1 MTTIVDSN
9 LPVARPSW
17 DHSRLESR
25 IVHLGCGAFHR
36 AHQAL
41 YTHHLL
47 ESTDSDWGIC
57 EVNLMPGNDRVLI
70 ENLKKQQLLYTVAE
84 KGAESTELKII
95 GSMKE
100 ALHPEID
107 GCEGILNAMARPQTA
122 IVSLTVTEKGYCA
135 DAASGQ
141 LDLNNPLIKH
151 DLENPTAPKSAIGY
165 IVEALRLRREKGL
178 KAFTVMSCDNVRE
191 NGHVAKV
198 AVLGLAQARDP
209 QLAAW
214 IEENVTFPCTMVD
227 RIVPAATPE
236 TLQEIADQLGVYDP
250 CAIACEPFR
259 QWVIEDNFVN
269 GRPDWDKVGAQFV
282 ADVVPFEMMK
292 LRMLNGS
299 HSFLAYL
306 GYLGGYETIADT
318 MTNPAYRKAAFAL
331 MMQEQAPTLSMPE
344 GTDLNAYATLL
355 IERFSNPSLRH
366 RTWQIAMDG
375 SQKLP
380 QRLLDPVRLHLQN
393 GGSYLLLTV
402 RQKNSQVSLLY
413 LDALGVPLADG
424 QLIAPDR
431 DLHRV
436 AQGGHLSDINRC
448 PLGDAHVHD
457 AAAQGALAVELD
469 HSDGL
474 PHLCL
479 LQCAHLDS
487 PPSPAGLIPGCV
499 RPYSC
504 SRRSALP

>member
-17 DHSRLESR
+17 VHSRLESR

-269 GRPDWDKVGAQFV
+269 GRPGWDKVGAQFV

-318 MTNPAYRKAAFAL
+318 MTNPDYRQAAFAL

-393 GGSYLLLTV
+393 GGSWRHL
-402 RQKNSQVSLLY
+402 
-413 LDALGVPLADG
+413 ALGGAGWMRYTQGVDEQGNAIDVVDPMLAEF
-424 QLIAPDR
+424 QKIN
-431 DLHRV
+431 
-436 AQGGHLSDINRC
+436 AQY
-448 PLGDAHVHD
+448 
-457 AAAQGALAVELD
+457 QGADRVKALLGLSGIFADDLPQNADFVGAVTAAYQQ
-469 HSDGL
+469 
-474 PHLCL
+474 LCERG
-479 LQCAHLDS
+479 ARE
-487 PPSPAGLIPGCV
+487 CV
-499 RPYSC
+499 A
-504 SRRSALP
+504 AL

>member
-1 MTTIVDSN
+1 M
-9 LPVARPSW
+9 
-17 DHSRLESR
+17 
-25 IVHLGCGAFHR
+25 
-36 AHQAL
+36 
-41 YTHHLL
+41 
-47 ESTDSDWGIC
+47 
-57 EVNLMPGNDRVLI
+57 LI
-70 ENLKKQQLLYTVAE
+70 ENLKKHQLLYTVAE

-107 GCEGILNAMARPQTA
+107 GCEGILNAVARPQTA

-393 GGSYLLLTV
+393 GGSWRHL
-402 RQKNSQVSLLY
+402 
-413 LDALGVPLADG
+413 ALGVAGWMRYTQGVDEQGNAIDVVDPMLAEF
-424 QLIAPDR
+424 QKIN
-431 DLHRV
+431 
-436 AQGGHLSDINRC
+436 AQY
-448 PLGDAHVHD
+448 
-457 AAAQGALAVELD
+457 QGADRVKALLGLSGIFADDLPQNADFVGAVTAAYQQ
-469 HSDGL
+469 
-474 PHLCL
+474 LCERG
-479 LQCAHLDS
+479 ARE
-487 PPSPAGLIPGCV
+487 CV
-499 RPYSC
+499 A
-504 SRRSALP
+504 AL

>member
-236 TLQEIADQLGVYDP
+236 TLQEMGVYDP

-393 GGSYLLLTV
+393 GGSWRHL
-402 RQKNSQVSLLY
+402 
-413 LDALGVPLADG
+413 ALGVAGWMRYTQGVDEQGNAIDVVDPMLAEF
-424 QLIAPDR
+424 QKIN
-431 DLHRV
+431 
-436 AQGGHLSDINRC
+436 AQY
-448 PLGDAHVHD
+448 
-457 AAAQGALAVELD
+457 QGADRVKALLGLSGIFADDLPQNADFVGAVTAAYQQ
-469 HSDGL
+469 
-474 PHLCL
+474 LCERG
-479 LQCAHLDS
+479 ARE
-487 PPSPAGLIPGCV
+487 CV
-499 RPYSC
+499 A
-504 SRRSALP
+504 AL

>member
-151 DLENPTAPKSAIGY
+151 DLENPTTPKSAIGY

-318 MTNPAYRKAAFAL
+318 MTNEDYRKAAFAL
-331 MMQEQAPTLSMPE
+331 IMQEQAPTLSMPE

-380 QRLLDPVRLHLQN
+380 QRLLDPVRLHLKN
-393 GGSYLLLTV
+393 GGSWRHL
-402 RQKNSQVSLLY
+402 
-413 LDALGVPLADG
+413 ALGVAGWMRYTQGVDEQGNAIDVVDPMLAEF
-424 QLIAPDR
+424 QKIN
-431 DLHRV
+431 
-436 AQGGHLSDINRC
+436 AQY
-448 PLGDAHVHD
+448 
-457 AAAQGALAVELD
+457 QGAERVKALLGLSGIFADDLPQNADFVGAVTTAYQQ
-469 HSDGL
+469 
-474 PHLCL
+474 LCERG
-479 LQCAHLDS
+479 ARAS
-487 PPSPAGLIPGCV
+487 VA
-499 RPYSC
+499 
-504 SRRSALP
+504 AL

>member
-57 EVNLMPGNDRVLI
+57 EVNLMLGNDRVLI

-318 MTNPAYRKAAFAL
+318 MTNAAYRKAAFAL

-393 GGSYLLLTV
+393 GGSWRHL
-402 RQKNSQVSLLY
+402 
-413 LDALGVPLADG
+413 ALGVAGWMRYTQGVDEQGNAIDVVDPMLAEF
-424 QLIAPDR
+424 QKIN
-431 DLHRV
+431 
-436 AQGGHLSDINRC
+436 AQY
-448 PLGDAHVHD
+448 
-457 AAAQGALAVELD
+457 QGAERVKALLSLSCIFADDLPQNADFVGAVTAAYQQ
-469 HSDGL
+469 
-474 PHLCL
+474 LCERG
-479 LQCAHLDS
+479 ARE
-487 PPSPAGLIPGCV
+487 CV
-499 RPYSC
+499 A
-504 SRRSALP
+504 AL

>member
-318 MTNPAYRKAAFAL
+318 MTNPDYRKAAFAL

-380 QRLLDPVRLHLQN
+380 QRLLDPVRLHLKN
-393 GGSYLLLTV
+393 GGSWRHL
-402 RQKNSQVSLLY
+402 
-413 LDALGVPLADG
+413 ALGVAGWMRYTQGVDEQGNAIDVVDPMLAEF
-424 QLIAPDR
+424 QKIN
-431 DLHRV
+431 
-436 AQGGHLSDINRC
+436 AQY
-448 PLGDAHVHD
+448 
-457 AAAQGALAVELD
+457 QGAERVKALLSLSGIFADDLPQNADFVGAVTAAYQQ
-469 HSDGL
+469 
-474 PHLCL
+474 LCERG
-479 LQCAHLDS
+479 ARE
-487 PPSPAGLIPGCV
+487 CV
-499 RPYSC
+499 A
-504 SRRSALP
+504 AL

>member
-1 MTTIVDSN
+1 
-9 LPVARPSW
+9 
-17 DHSRLESR
+17 
-25 IVHLGCGAFHR
+25 
-36 AHQAL
+36 
-41 YTHHLL
+41 
-47 ESTDSDWGIC
+47 
-57 EVNLMPGNDRVLI
+57 
-70 ENLKKQQLLYTVAE
+70 
-84 KGAESTELKII
+84 
-95 GSMKE
+95 
-100 ALHPEID
+100 
-107 GCEGILNAMARPQTA
+107 
-122 IVSLTVTEKGYCA
+122 
-135 DAASGQ
+135 
-141 LDLNNPLIKH
+141 
-151 DLENPTAPKSAIGY
+151 
-165 IVEALRLRREKGL
+165 
-178 KAFTVMSCDNVRE
+178 MSCDNVRE

-214 IEENVTFPCTMVD
+214 IGENVTFPCTMVD

-318 MTNPAYRKAAFAL
+318 MTNPDYRKAAFAL

-393 GGSYLLLTV
+393 GGSWRHL
-402 RQKNSQVSLLY
+402 
-413 LDALGVPLADG
+413 ALGVAGWMRYTQGVDEQGNAIDVVDPMLAEF
-424 QLIAPDR
+424 QKIN
-431 DLHRV
+431 
-436 AQGGHLSDINRC
+436 AQY
-448 PLGDAHVHD
+448 
-457 AAAQGALAVELD
+457 QGADRVKALLGLSGIFADDLPQNADFVGAVTAAYQQ
-469 HSDGL
+469 
-474 PHLCL
+474 LCERG
-479 LQCAHLDS
+479 ARE
-487 PPSPAGLIPGCV
+487 CV
-499 RPYSC
+499 A
-504 SRRSALP
+504 AL

>member
-151 DLENPTAPKSAIGY
+151 DLENPTTPKSAIGY

-318 MTNPAYRKAAFAL
+318 MTNEDYRKAAFAL

-380 QRLLDPVRLHLQN
+380 QRLLDPVRLHLKN
-393 GGSYLLLTV
+393 GGSWRHL
-402 RQKNSQVSLLY
+402 
-413 LDALGVPLADG
+413 ALGVAGWMRYTQGVDEQGNAIDVVDPMLAEF
-424 QLIAPDR
+424 QKIN
-431 DLHRV
+431 
-436 AQGGHLSDINRC
+436 AQY
-448 PLGDAHVHD
+448 
-457 AAAQGALAVELD
+457 QGAERVKALLGLSGIFADDLPQNADFVGAVTTAYQQ
-469 HSDGL
+469 
-474 PHLCL
+474 LCE
-479 LQCAHLDS
+479 CGARAS
-487 PPSPAGLIPGCV
+487 VA
-499 RPYSC
+499 
-504 SRRSALP
+504 AL

>member
-1 MTTIVDSN
+1 M
-9 LPVARPSW
+9 
-17 DHSRLESR
+17 
-25 IVHLGCGAFHR
+25 
-36 AHQAL
+36 
-41 YTHHLL
+41 
-47 ESTDSDWGIC
+47 
-57 EVNLMPGNDRVLI
+57 
-70 ENLKKQQLLYTVAE
+70 AE

-151 DLENPTAPKSAIGY
+151 DLENPTAPKSASGY

-393 GGSYLLLTV
+393 GGSWRHL
-402 RQKNSQVSLLY
+402 
-413 LDALGVPLADG
+413 ALGVAGWMRYTQGVDEQGNAIDVVDPMLAEF
-424 QLIAPDR
+424 QKIN
-431 DLHRV
+431 
-436 AQGGHLSDINRC
+436 AQY
-448 PLGDAHVHD
+448 
-457 AAAQGALAVELD
+457 QGADRVKALLGLSGIFADDLPQNADFVGAVTAAYQQ
-469 HSDGL
+469 
-474 PHLCL
+474 LCERG
-479 LQCAHLDS
+479 ARE
-487 PPSPAGLIPGCV
+487 CV
-499 RPYSC
+499 A
-504 SRRSALP
+504 AL

>member
-107 GCEGILNAMARPQTA
+107 GCEGILNAMARPQTKIQDIMLA
-122 IVSLTVTEKGYCA
+122 EKGYCA

-318 MTNPAYRKAAFAL
+318 VTNPAYRKAAFAL

-393 GGSYLLLTV
+393 GGSWRHL
-402 RQKNSQVSLLY
+402 
-413 LDALGVPLADG
+413 ALGVAGWMRYTQGVDEQGNAIDVVDPMLAEF
-424 QLIAPDR
+424 QKIN
-431 DLHRV
+431 
-436 AQGGHLSDINRC
+436 AQY
-448 PLGDAHVHD
+448 
-457 AAAQGALAVELD
+457 QGADRVKALLGLSGIFADDLPQNADFVGAVTAAYQQ
-469 HSDGL
+469 
-474 PHLCL
+474 LCERG
-479 LQCAHLDS
+479 ARE
-487 PPSPAGLIPGCV
+487 CV
-499 RPYSC
+499 A
-504 SRRSALP
+504 AL

>member
-1 MTTIVDSN
+1 MEQNIATAQVS
-9 LPVARPSW
+9 VARPNW
-17 DHSRLESR
+17 DKSRLVSR

-393 GGSYLLLTV
+393 GGSWRHL
-402 RQKNSQVSLLY
+402 
-413 LDALGVPLADG
+413 ALGVAGWMRYTQGVDEQGNAIDVVDPMLAEF
-424 QLIAPDR
+424 QKIN
-431 DLHRV
+431 
-436 AQGGHLSDINRC
+436 AQY
-448 PLGDAHVHD
+448 
-457 AAAQGALAVELD
+457 QGADRVKALLGLSGIFADDLPQNADFVGAVTAAYQQ
-469 HSDGL
+469 
-474 PHLCL
+474 LCERG
-479 LQCAHLDS
+479 ARE
-487 PPSPAGLIPGCV
+487 CV
-499 RPYSC
+499 A
-504 SRRSALP
+504 AL

>member
-151 DLENPTAPKSAIGY
+151 DLENPTTPKSAIGY

-318 MTNPAYRKAAFAL
+318 MTNEDYRKAAFAL
-331 MMQEQAPTLSMPE
+331 MRQEQAPTLSMPE

-380 QRLLDPVRLHLQN
+380 QRLLDPVRLHLKN
-393 GGSYLLLTV
+393 GGSWRHL
-402 RQKNSQVSLLY
+402 
-413 LDALGVPLADG
+413 ALGVAGWMRYTQGVDEQGNAIDVVDPMLAEF
-424 QLIAPDR
+424 QKIN
-431 DLHRV
+431 
-436 AQGGHLSDINRC
+436 AQY
-448 PLGDAHVHD
+448 
-457 AAAQGALAVELD
+457 QGAERVKALLGLSGIFADDLPQNADFVGAVTTAYQQLSERGARA
-469 HSDGL
+469 SV
-474 PHLCL
+474 
-479 LQCAHLDS
+479 A
-487 PPSPAGLIPGCV
+487 
-499 RPYSC
+499 
-504 SRRSALP
+504 AL

>member
-25 IVHLGCGAFHR
+25 IVHLGGGAFHR

-41 YTHHLL
+41 YTHHQL
-47 ESTDSDWGIC
+47 ESTDSDGGIC

-236 TLQEIADQLGVYDP
+236 TIQEIADQLGVYDP

-318 MTNPAYRKAAFAL
+318 VTNPAYRKAAFAL

-393 GGSYLLLTV
+393 GGSWRHL
-402 RQKNSQVSLLY
+402 
-413 LDALGVPLADG
+413 ALGVAGWMRYPPGVDEQGNAIDVVAPMLAEF
-424 QLIAPDR
+424 QKIN
-431 DLHRV
+431 
-436 AQGGHLSDINRC
+436 AQY
-448 PLGDAHVHD
+448 
-457 AAAQGALAVELD
+457 QGADRVKALLGLSGIFADDLPQNADFVGAVTAAYQQ
-469 HSDGL
+469 
-474 PHLCL
+474 LCERG
-479 LQCAHLDS
+479 ARE
-487 PPSPAGLIPGCV
+487 CV
-499 RPYSC
+499 A
-504 SRRSALP
+504 AL

>member
-1 MTTIVDSN
+1 MTATIADSN
-9 LPVARPSW
+9 LPVTRPAW
-17 DHSRLESR
+17 DRSRLESR

-47 ESTDSDWGIC
+47 ETSDSDWGIC

-70 ENLKKQQLLYTVAE
+70 EQLKNQQLLYTVAE
-84 KGAESTELKII
+84 KGADSTALKII

-107 GCEGILNAMARPQTA
+107 GCDGILRAMTRPHTA
-122 IVSLTVTEKGYCA
+122 IVSLTVTEKGYCT

-141 LDLNNPLIKH
+141 LDLNNPLIQH
-151 DLENPTAPKSAIGY
+151 DLANPTTPKSAIGY
-165 IVEALRLRREKGL
+165 IVEALRLRREQGL
-178 KAFTVMSCDNVRE
+178 EAFTVMSCDNVRE

-209 QLAAW
+209 LLAAW
-214 IEENVTFPCTMVD
+214 IEAHATFPCTMVD

-259 QWVIEDNFVN
+259 QWVIEDSFVS
-269 GRPDWDKVGAQFV
+269 GRPAWDKVGAQFV
-282 ADVVPFEMMK
+282 EDVVPFEMMK

-318 MTNPAYRKAAFAL
+318 MTNPAYREAAFAL
-331 MMQEQAPTLSMPE
+331 MMQEQAPTLFMPE
-344 GTDLNAYATLL
+344 GTDLQAYATLL
-355 IERFSNPSLRH
+355 IARFSNPSLRH

-380 QRLLDPVRLHLQN
+380 QRMLEGIRVHLARGSRWPLL
-393 GGSYLLLTV
+393 
-402 RQKNSQVSLLY
+402 
-413 LDALGVPLADG
+413 ALGVAGWMRYVSGIDDAGNAIDIRDPLADKMQKRVSASDEHQRVAALLTLEEIFG
-424 QLIAPDR
+424 R
-431 DLHRV
+431 DLPQNPQFV
-436 AQGGHLSDINRC
+436 AHIT
-448 PLGDAHVHD
+448 
-457 AAAQGALAVELD
+457 AAWHQLAAFGARQAI
-469 HSDGL
+469 
-474 PHLCL
+474 
-479 LQCAHLDS
+479 
-487 PPSPAGLIPGCV
+487 AGTLN
-499 RPYSC
+499 
-504 SRRSALP
+504 A

>member
-1 MTTIVDSN
+1 M
-9 LPVARPSW
+9 
-17 DHSRLESR
+17 
-25 IVHLGCGAFHR
+25 
-36 AHQAL
+36 
-41 YTHHLL
+41 
-47 ESTDSDWGIC
+47 
-57 EVNLMPGNDRVLI
+57 
-70 ENLKKQQLLYTVAE
+70 AE

-198 AVLGLAQARDP
+198 AVLGLALARDP

-380 QRLLDPVRLHLQN
+380 QRSLDPVRLHLQN
-393 GGSYLLLTV
+393 GGSWRHL
-402 RQKNSQVSLLY
+402 
-413 LDALGVPLADG
+413 ALGVAGWMRYTQGVDEQGNAIDVVDPMMAEF
-424 QLIAPDR
+424 QKIN
-431 DLHRV
+431 
-436 AQGGHLSDINRC
+436 AQY
-448 PLGDAHVHD
+448 
-457 AAAQGALAVELD
+457 QGADRVKALLGLSGIFADDLPQNADFVGAVTAAYQQ
-469 HSDGL
+469 
-474 PHLCL
+474 LCERG
-479 LQCAHLDS
+479 ARE
-487 PPSPAGLIPGCV
+487 CV
-499 RPYSC
+499 A
-504 SRRSALP
+504 AL